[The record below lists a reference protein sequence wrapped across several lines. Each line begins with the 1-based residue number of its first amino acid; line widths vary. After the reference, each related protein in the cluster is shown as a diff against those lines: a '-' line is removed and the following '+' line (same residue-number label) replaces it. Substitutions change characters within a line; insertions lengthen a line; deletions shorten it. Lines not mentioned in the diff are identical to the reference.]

1 MNNRSRALEVVLC
14 VAVWLTVSA
23 SASAAPASTAP
34 PSNAPTSAAPP
45 STAPPSNASASA
57 APASTAP
64 PSNASASADGG
75 RYFPETGH
83 SLDAVFELF
92 FDSYGAETILGHPIT
107 ESYVDP
113 YSGFLLQYFEN
124 ARLELAPDPA
134 GDLGIRTTALGVLF
148 GGWDLPLEVERFPI
162 GNNPGCRYYAE
173 SGHQV
178 CHAFLDFYEAQGG
191 PAVFGLP
198 VTELRFENG
207 RMVQYFQDYRLDWY
221 PDSRDGD
228 RIRVAP
234 LGFEHFHLMGYS
246 PSLLEPIIPGDLED
260 YPVLDIR
267 LSSSVLKP
275 LIGTDETQQVYLVV
289 SDQNRRPVV
298 GAAALLTIYYPDG
311 VRFRMMPF
319 TDASGVTQI
328 DIPLQGSTPGSRV
341 ALEYTV
347 IYENLSALTRD
358 SFYIWY

>member
-1 MNNRSRALEVVLC
+1 MSNRSRTFGAVLC
-14 VAVWLTVSA
+14 VAVGLTVSA
-23 SASAAPASTAP
+23 SVSAAPASTAP
-34 PSNAPTSAAPP
+34 PP
-45 STAPPSNASASA
+45 NASASA

-64 PSNASASADGG
+64 PPNASASSDGG

-83 SLDAVFELF
+83 SLDPVFEPF
-92 FDSYGAETILGHPIT
+92 FDGHGAVTILGHPIT

-124 ARLELAPDPA
+124 ARLEVGPDTQ
-134 GDLGIRTTALGVLF
+134 GELGVRLTELGVLL

-178 CHAFLDFYEAQGG
+178 CHAFLDYYESHGG
-191 PAVFGLP
+191 QAVFGLP
-198 VTELRFENG
+198 ITELRFENG
-207 RMVQYFQDYRLDWY
+207 RMVQYYQDFRLDWY
-221 PDSRDGD
+221 PEAQDGE
-228 RIRVAP
+228 RIRVAS
-234 LGFEHFHLMGYS
+234 LGADHFDLMGY
-246 PSLLEPIIPGDLED
+246 PLSLLEPIVPGDLED

-289 SDQNRRPVV
+289 SDQNRQPVA
-298 GAAALLTIYYPDG
+298 GAAALLTITTPDG
-311 VRFRMMPF
+311 IQFRMMPI
-319 TDASGVTQI
+319 TDGSGVTQI
-328 DIPLQGSTPGSRV
+328 DIPLQGSLPGSRI

-347 IYENLSALTRD
+347 VFEDLSALTRD

>member
-1 MNNRSRALEVVLC
+1 LPADLDSGNKPETIMNNRSRALGAVLC
-14 VAVWLTVSA
+14 VAVGLTVSA

-34 PSNAPTSAAPP
+34 ASNE
-45 STAPPSNASASA
+45 
-57 APASTAP
+57 
-64 PSNASASADGG
+64 SASADEG

-83 SLDAVFELF
+83 SLDPVFEAF
-92 FDSYGAETILGHPIT
+92 FDGHGAVTILGHPIT

-113 YSGFLLQYFEN
+113 YSGFLIQYFEN
-124 ARLELAPDPA
+124 ARLEVAPDIE
-134 GDLGIRTTALGVLF
+134 GELGVRLTDLGVLL

-162 GNNPGCRYYAE
+162 GNNPGCRYYVD

-178 CHAFLDFYEAQGG
+178 CHAFLDFYETQGG
-191 PAVFGLP
+191 EAVFGLP

-207 RMVQYFQDYRLDWY
+207 RMVQYFQEFRLDWY
-221 PDSRDGD
+221 PETQDGK

-234 LGFEHFHLMGYS
+234 LGTEHFDLMGY
-246 PSLLEPIIPGDLED
+246 PTSLLEPIVPGDLED

-289 SDQNRRPVV
+289 SDQNRRPVA
-298 GAAALLTIYYPDG
+298 GAAALLTITYPDG
-311 VRFRMMPF
+311 IQFRMMPI
-319 TDASGVTQI
+319 TDDSGVTQI
-328 DIPLQGSTPGSRV
+328 DIPLQGRFPGSRI

-347 IYENLSALTRD
+347 VYEGLSALTRD

>member
-14 VAVWLTVSA
+14 VAVGLAVSA
-23 SASAAPASTAP
+23 SASAT
-34 PSNAPTSAAPP
+34 
-45 STAPPSNASASA
+45 
-57 APASTAP
+57 PASTAP
-64 PSNASASADGG
+64 PSNASDWPAPAFTAPLSNASASVEGG

-83 SLDAVFELF
+83 SLDSVFEPF
-92 FDSYGAETILGHPIT
+92 YDGHGAVNILGHPIT

-124 ARLELAPDPA
+124 ARLEVAPDTQ
-134 GDLGIRTTALGVLF
+134 GELGVRLTELGVLL

-178 CHAFLDFYEAQGG
+178 CHAFLDYYESHGG
-191 PAVFGLP
+191 EAVFGLP
-198 VTELRFENG
+198 ITELRFENG
-207 RMVQYFQDYRLDWY
+207 RMVQYYQDFRLDWY
-221 PDSRDGD
+221 PEAQDGE

-234 LGFEHFHLMGYS
+234 LGADHFALMGYH
-246 PSLLEPIIPGDLED
+246 PSLLEPIVPGDLED

-289 SDQNRRPVV
+289 SDQNRQPVA
-298 GAAALLTIYYPDG
+298 GAAALLTITYPDG
-311 VRFRMMPF
+311 IQFRMMPI
-319 TDASGVTQI
+319 TDGSGVTQI
-328 DIPLQGSTPGSRV
+328 DIPLHGSLPGSRI

-347 IYENLSALTRD
+347 VYEELSALTRD